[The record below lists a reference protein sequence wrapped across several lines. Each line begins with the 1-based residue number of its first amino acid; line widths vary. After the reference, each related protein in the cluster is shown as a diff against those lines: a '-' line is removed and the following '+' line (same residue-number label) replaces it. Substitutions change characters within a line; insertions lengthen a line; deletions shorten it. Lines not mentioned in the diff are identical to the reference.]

1 MMSRL
6 PPDKLEKCRTLVFQ
20 FSRRKK
26 VTLQELQSL
35 IGVLNFACLVVVPGR
50 AFLRRLIDLTIGVK
64 KPYYRIKFNNEV
76 RADLAMWLDFL
87 QNFNG
92 KSVLFPEEWES
103 SDVTRLFTDASGF
116 VRICC
121 CVWFKMVC

>member
-1 MMSRL
+1 MMSPL
-6 PPDKLEKCRTLVFQ
+6 PPDKLEKCRTLVYQ

-64 KPYYRIKFNNEV
+64 KPYYRKKKKLIM
-76 RADLAMWLDFL
+76 R
-87 QNFNG
+87 
-92 KSVLFPEEWES
+92 
-103 SDVTRLFTDASGF
+103 
-116 VRICC
+116 
-121 CVWFKMVC
+121 

>member
-6 PPDKLEKCRTLVFQ
+6 PPDKLEKCRTLVYQ

-64 KPYYRIKFNNEV
+64 KPYYRKKFNNEV
-76 RADLAMWLDFL
+76 RADLAKWLDFL

-121 CVWFKMVC
+121 CVRFKMVC